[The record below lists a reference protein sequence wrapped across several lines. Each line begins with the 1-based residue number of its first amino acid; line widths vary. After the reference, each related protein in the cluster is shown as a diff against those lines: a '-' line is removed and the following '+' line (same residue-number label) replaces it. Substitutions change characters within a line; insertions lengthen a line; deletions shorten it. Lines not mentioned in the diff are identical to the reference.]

1 MTTICGLDALNEHIA
16 THTEGVVALYM
27 WGYRFN
33 LTYAGQG
40 TIQFKADGWGGFQSG
55 FLAPNDLRLSYGD
68 DPYLLSIP
76 GIRKSDIWANMGKL
90 AGGGALINRQ
100 PCYVEESEEAA
111 GIWVLK
117 TLGESVNTFDLDNFG
132 APKTLHRVEYYAV
145 FTHGGIGGIFT
156 VPGTDFRVAVVDVA
170 KPIFSYYRE

>member
-1 MTTICGLDALNEHIA
+1 MTAICGLDALNKHIA
-16 THTEGVVALYM
+16 SHTEGIVALYM

-33 LTYAGQG
+33 LTQAAQG
-40 TIQFKADGWGGFQSG
+40 TIQFRADGWGGFQSE
-55 FLAPNDLRLSYGD
+55 FPAPNDLMLSYGD
-68 DPYLLSIP
+68 DPSLLSIP
-76 GIRKSDIWANMGKL
+76 GIRKSDIWANMDKL

-111 GIWVLK
+111 DIWILK
-117 TLGESVNTFDLDNFG
+117 TLGKSVNTFDLDNFG
-132 APKTLHRVEYYAV
+132 APKTLRRVEYYAV

-156 VPGTDFRVAVVDVA
+156 VPGTDFRVALVETA